1 MPDLTKLA
9 ACSLEMVC
17 AGAQAILL
25 GMRLTFPWRRS
36 ADTEDSSEV

>member
-9 ACSLEMVC
+9 ACSAEMVG

-25 GMRLTFPWRRS
+25 GMRVAFPPG
-36 ADTEDSSEV
+36 EEFK